1 MPQVLDH
8 AANIYLS
15 VTLSK
20 SSSLFSTPSA
30 LSTSHSLLT
39 YQGQVGSLSDVQ
51 LYSVPRGQPNWNNI
65 QDEVLKGIR
74 EREGV
79 VRVDI
84 VQPPKQRSKRSDELW
99 FISQVR
105 YVSCFR
111 SVSYIWPHL
120 EVVWEIA
127 AHGSNFWTVSTWVM
141 WDMAKTWGHDGERR
155 SAGYKLTNCLS
166 KFSLYRTTNL
176 SIWYH
181 NLVLVRSAMRFN

>member
-84 VQPPKQRSKRSDELW
+84 VQPPKQRSKRSDEL
-99 FISQVR
+99 
-105 YVSCFR
+105 
-111 SVSYIWPHL
+111 
-120 EVVWEIA
+120 
-127 AHGSNFWTVSTWVM
+127 
-141 WDMAKTWGHDGERR
+141 
-155 SAGYKLTNCLS
+155 
-166 KFSLYRTTNL
+166 
-176 SIWYH
+176 
-181 NLVLVRSAMRFN
+181 